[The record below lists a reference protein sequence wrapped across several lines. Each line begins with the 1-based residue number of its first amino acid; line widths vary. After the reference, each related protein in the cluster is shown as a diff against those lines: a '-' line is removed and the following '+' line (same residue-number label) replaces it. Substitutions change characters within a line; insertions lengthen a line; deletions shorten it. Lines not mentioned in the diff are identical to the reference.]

1 MENQT
6 QPAVKILKMS
16 KTWPLILGALLIVIA
31 GVGVAWLL
39 FSKVINKGSSSVA
52 APGSKV
58 TSTEAGRLDPKIQ
71 YQDAIGT
78 LVAGGIGN
86 EGTHHLDR
94 DGGISQTVYLSSSV
108 IDLESFVGKK
118 VRIWGETLASKKAG
132 WLMDVS
138 KIQVQ

>member
-1 MENQT
+1 MENQN
-6 QPAVKILKMS
+6 QVAVETPKIS
-16 KTWPLILGALLIVIA
+16 KSWPLIAGALATVV
-31 GVGVAWLL
+31 VGVAAAWLL
-39 FSKVINKGSSSVA
+39 FFKVMNNNSSSVA

-58 TSTEAGRLDPKIQ
+58 TDTEAGRLDPKIQ
-71 YQDAIGT
+71 YTDAVGT
-78 LVAGGIGN
+78 LVSGGIGN

-94 DGGISQTVYLSSSV
+94 DGGVSQTVYLTSSV

-132 WLMDVS
+132 WLMDIS